1 MGSLMRRR
9 DDMTRITEIL
19 IRAKTGIMPTHLMS
33 DTRLKYGPCF
43 ELVEKLLKLKFLELV
58 PVSSSRVKY
67 HTTEKGSIFI
77 ERVLV
82 GYSMI
87 GDNYLEELIKKVRA
101 V

>member
-1 MGSLMRRR
+1 
-9 DDMTRITEIL
+9 MTRITEIL

-33 DTRLKYGPCF
+33 DTRLRYGPCF
-43 ELVEKLLKLKFLELV
+43 ELVEKLLKLGFLELV
-58 PVSSSRVKY
+58 PISDTRVKYQRVKY

-77 ERVLV
+77 ERVLMC
-82 GYSMI
+82 YSMI